1 MVNVIYLDISNINGP
16 FIGSILRNK
25 EKRMNK
31 LLLCAIIV
39 SMTLL
44 QTTLAGSDGGT
55 SGDPRTIIDSAGRS
69 ITISQPIERIFPL
82 NADAAEAVLMLGG
95 EDKIIGISES
105 VKKKNEY
112 FKNLQ
117 DLPIVAN
124 QNEVNFEKISEMV
137 LEDNTIRPN
146 VLVVCYFY
154 PDKPSGVISIA
165 KGLSQFSNITVAG
178 LDFYKP
184 ENMTDEIEKLGVLL
198 DCERKSQDF
207 ISWHEKRLAGVE
219 NALGN
224 VSIPRVYYEGATDGL
239 GSLNTYGEGS
249 GINSLQIMAKGA
261 NIAKALEGTY
271 PKVDWE
277 WVISENPDV
286 IIKLAP
292 HTGIQ
297 LQNTFGWQL
306 PPAQTGKELD
316 VIRESILSRPGA
328 NNISAIENGRVYV
341 LFNDMCYGMDS
352 SVGLTYLSKIL
363 HPEMDLNP
371 EQIYQEYLDMLGMK
385 LPDNATFVYPVL
397 K

>member
-1 MVNVIYLDISNINGP
+1 MINVIYSIISNIDRP
-16 FIGSILRNK
+16 IIGLIRKEK

-44 QTTLAGSDGGT
+44 QTSLAGSEGGT
-55 SGDPRTIIDSAGRS
+55 SGYPKTINDSAGRS

-146 VLVVCYFY
+146 VLVVCYSY

-165 KGLSQFSNITVAG
+165 KGLSQFGNITVAG

-184 ENMTDEIEKLGVLL
+184 ENMTDEIAKLGVLL
-198 DCERKSQDF
+198 DCEGKSQDF
-207 ISWHEKRLAGVE
+207 ISWHEERLAGVE

-224 VSIPRVYYEGATDGL
+224 VTIPRVYYEGATDGL

-249 GINSLQIMAKGA
+249 GINSLQIMAKGE
-261 NIAKALEGTY
+261 NIAKTLEGTY

-297 LQNTFGWQL
+297 LQNTFGWL
-306 PPAQTGKELD
+306 LAPAQTGKELE

-328 NNISAIENGRVYV
+328 NNISAIENARVYV

-363 HPEMDLNP
+363 HPEIDLNP

-385 LPDNATFVYPVL
+385 LPDNATFVYPAL

>member
-1 MVNVIYLDISNINGP
+1 
-16 FIGSILRNK
+16 
-25 EKRMNK
+25 
-31 LLLCAIIV
+31 V
-39 SMTLL
+39 SVALL
-44 QTTLAGSDGGT
+44 QTALAGSEGDT
-55 SGDPRTIIDSAGRS
+55 SGYPRTIIDSAGRS
-69 ITISQPIERIFPL
+69 ITISQPIERIFAL
-82 NADAAEAVLMLGG
+82 NADAAEAILMRGMD
-95 EDKIIGISES
+95 DKIIGISES

-117 DLPIVAN
+117 NLPIVAN
-124 QNEVNFEKISEMV
+124 QNEVNFEMISEMV

-146 VLVVCYFY
+146 VLVVCFTY
-154 PDKPSGVISIA
+154 PDRPSGVISIFN
-165 KGLSQFSNITVAG
+165 GLSQFGNITVAG

-184 ENMTDEIEKLGVLL
+184 ENMTEEIEKLGVLL
-198 DCERKSQDF
+198 DCEQKASDF
-207 ISWHEKRLAGVE
+207 KNWHMERLAEVE
-219 NALGN
+219 KGLSD

-239 GSLNTYGEGS
+239 GSLNSYGNGS
-249 GINSLQIMAKGA
+249 GINSLQIMAKGE
-261 NIAKALEGTY
+261 NIAKTLDGTY

-316 VIRESILSRPGA
+316 VIRESIMSRPGA

-363 HPEMDLNP
+363 HPEIDLDP
-371 EQIYQEYLDMLGMK
+371 EKTYQEYLDMRGMK
-385 LPDNATFVYPVL
+385 LPDNATFVYPAL